1 MHHEVRKD
9 SSNEITALIPA
20 AGVASRISPLPCSK
34 EIYPIGHYDQDTD
47 GKTGAKVISSVLLE
61 NMISAG
67 ADSVYIIIRKGKW
80 DIPDF
85 FGNGEVY
92 NANLAYLV
100 TGPTK
105 GAPFTVNTAYPFIK
119 NKKVLFGFP
128 DIFFETLNPFKVLL
142 DRQQETGSDI
152 VLGLYEAV
160 NPRKMDMVKIDQEG
174 NVKEIIIKPQKTDLK
189 YTWIIAV
196 WTPVFT
202 QYLNDMLH
210 DFNNKEYLLKASN
223 ELSEKEIFI
232 GDIIQSSIRDKINV
246 NSVLFHGDK
255 YYDIGT
261 TDGIEKI
268 NEIR

>member
-1 MHHEVRKD
+1 MHQEVSKD
-9 SSNEITALIPA
+9 SVNDITALIPA
-20 AGVASRISPLPCSK
+20 AGYASRISPLPCSK

-47 GKTGAKVISSVLLE
+47 GKSGAKVISSVLLE

-67 ADSVYIIIRKGKW
+67 AGSVYIIIRKGKW
-80 DIPDF
+80 DIPEF
-85 FGNGEVY
+85 YGNGEIY

-100 TGPTK
+100 TDPTK
-105 GAPFTVNTAYPFIK
+105 GAPFTINSAYPFIK

-128 DIFFETLNPFKVLL
+128 DIFFETVDPFKVLL
-142 DRQQETGSDI
+142 DKQQETGSDI

-160 NPRKMDMVKIDQEG
+160 NPRKMDMVKIDHEG

-202 QYLNDMLH
+202 QYLNDTVQ
-210 DFNNKEYLLKASN
+210 DINNKDYFLKTSAGFP
-223 ELSEKEIFI
+223 EKEIFI
-232 GDIIQSSIRDKINV
+232 GDIIQCSIRDKINV

-261 TDGIEKI
+261 VDGIEKL
-268 NEIR
+268 E